1 MSQEYITNP
10 KDMLSLPDG
19 TYRARVN
26 YFWNCNKD
34 TAGWCLVEKVLN
46 TFVDAEH
53 NTVREGKELQLV
65 DPKPFDLS
73 VDYIAQLQ
81 HKDKQIADAKYHGVL
96 AALTAL
102 VQEVQKPESKGV
114 ITEHTLVALLNK
126 QLEKESHHGKA
137 G

>member
-1 MSQEYITNP
+1 MSQEYITSVR
-10 KDMLSLPDG
+10 DMLGLPDG
-19 TYRARVN
+19 TYRAIANYSLSRDPEHDQWLLLEKRGLRFFRGDAQVHAHMAVRV
-26 YFWNCNKD
+26 
-34 TAGWCLVEKVLN
+34 L
-46 TFVDAEH
+46 
-53 NTVREGKELQLV
+53 
-65 DPKPFDLS
+65 DPKPVDLN